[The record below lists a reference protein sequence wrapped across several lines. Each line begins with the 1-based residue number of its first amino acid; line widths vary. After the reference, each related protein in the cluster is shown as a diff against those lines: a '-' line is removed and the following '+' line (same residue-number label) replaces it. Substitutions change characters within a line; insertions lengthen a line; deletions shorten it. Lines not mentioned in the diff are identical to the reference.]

1 MNILIT
7 GVGGFIGFNLA
18 RNLLKKSNIIVYGI
32 DNLSNS
38 SLEKIRLL
46 KKNKKFKFIL
56 NDCSKNFL
64 SIDKKIDVI
73 YHLASGKIPRYGG
86 AQKLILSS
94 IQSIKNISSIWEKNN
109 CKLIYASTSDVY
121 GKNRKVPFKES
132 SDFHY
137 GSFKK
142 TRWSYAS
149 TKLLIENILITHAK
163 EKKLN
168 LNIVRFFG
176 TYGPYHSISW
186 KAGPQSVFIENIIN
200 NKKIEIHG
208 DGKQTRCFTY
218 INDTVKG
225 LIKLIN
231 YKKNKIFNFGSNEE
245 ISIKNLSTEII
256 KLLKRNGYNKIIY
269 IPYENFKNYEDVQK
283 RIPSSALAEKEI
295 GVLFNTSLVNG
306 LKKTI
311 KWQRNREY

>member
-1 MNILIT
+1 MIT

-18 RNLLKKSNIIVYGI
+18 RKLLKKSNNVVYGI

-38 SLEKIRLL
+38 SFDKVRIL
-46 KKNKKFKFIL
+46 KKNKNFKFIL
-56 NDCSKNFL
+56 YDCSKKNLIFNY
-64 SIDKKIDVI
+64 KIDVI

-94 IQSIKNISSIWEKNN
+94 IKSIKNISSIWENNN

-121 GKNRKVPFKES
+121 GKNKKVPFKES

-149 TKLLIENILITHAK
+149 TKLLIENILITNAK
-163 EKKLN
+163 EKKLS

-218 INDTVKG
+218 IDDTIKG
-225 LIKLIN
+225 LLKLIN
-231 YKKNKIFNFGSNEE
+231 YNKNKTFNFGSNEE
-245 ISIKNLSTEII
+245 ISIKNLSIKII
-256 KLLKRNGYNKIIY
+256 ELLRKKGYKKIIY
-269 IPYENFKNYEDVQK
+269 VPYENFKNYEDVQK
-283 RIPSSALAEKEI
+283 RIPSSALAKREI
-295 GVLFNTSLVNG
+295 GISFNTSLVEG

-311 KWQRNREY
+311 KWQKNREY